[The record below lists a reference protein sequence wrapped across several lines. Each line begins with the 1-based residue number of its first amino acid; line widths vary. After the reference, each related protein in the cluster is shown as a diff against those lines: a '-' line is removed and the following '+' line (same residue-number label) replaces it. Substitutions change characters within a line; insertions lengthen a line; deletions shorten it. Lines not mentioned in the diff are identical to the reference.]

1 MGFSQW
7 STTTPMDC
15 SNNFLFSRIEPT
27 RRDDTVM
34 KPMMKSMIDSRDDR
48 IAREMRDAFGRC
60 GWLVSWHR
68 LGDDSWLARLSCPD
82 IVETV
87 EEFGRTRREA
97 IVLAE
102 AELTRRLAGLLRKR
116 QQQEVEYD

>member
-1 MGFSQW
+1 
-7 STTTPMDC
+7 
-15 SNNFLFSRIEPT
+15 
-27 RRDDTVM
+27 M
-34 KPMMKSMIDSRDDR
+34 KNMIDARDDR
-48 IAREMRDAFGRC
+48 IAREMREAFGRC

-68 LGDDSWLARLSCPD
+68 HRDDSWLARLSCPD

-102 AELTRRLAGLLRKR
+102 AELTRRLARLLRKR
-116 QQQEVEYD
+116 QQQQEAVDCE